1 MKAMK
6 RSTLATLI
14 NATLFS
20 AVTGTSFSTLAADEA
35 TAEKSNQLEV
45 IQITAR
51 KRVENAQEVPVAAS
65 ALQGDGLEAASS
77 AGMDIRFLNAKIP
90 SLTVESSFGR

>member
-20 AVTGTSFSTLAADEA
+20 AVAGTSFSALAE
-35 TAEKSNQLEV
+35 EEQ
-45 IQITAR
+45 
-51 KRVENAQEVPVAAS
+51 
-65 ALQGDGLEAASS
+65 
-77 AGMDIRFLNAKIP
+77 AKKIN
-90 SLTVESSFGR
+90 

>member
-20 AVTGTSFSTLAADEA
+20 AVAGTSFSTLAADEA
-35 TAEKSNQLEV
+35 PAFFKEHLMGV
-45 IQITAR
+45 
-51 KRVENAQEVPVAAS
+51 
-65 ALQGDGLEAASS
+65 
-77 AGMDIRFLNAKIP
+77 
-90 SLTVESSFGR
+90 

>member
-20 AVTGTSFSTLAADEA
+20 AVAGTSFSTLAADEA
-35 TAEKSNQLEV
+35 PAAKNNQLEV

-51 KRVENAQEVPVAAS
+51 KRVENAQEVPVAVS
-65 ALQGDGLEAASS
+65 AWQGNNWNAYSS
-77 AGMDIRFLNAKIP
+77 AGRDYRFMNATIYNL
-90 SLTVESSFGR
+90 SI

>member
-20 AVTGTSFSTLAADEA
+20 AVAGTSFSTLAADEA
-35 TAEKSNQLEV
+35 TAEKNNQLEV

-51 KRVENAQEVPVAAS
+51 KRVENAQEVPVAVS
-65 ALQGDGLEAASS
+65 ALQGD
-77 AGMDIRFLNAKIP
+77 
-90 SLTVESSFGR
+90 SLDPN

>member
-20 AVTGTSFSTLAADEA
+20 VVAGTSFSSLAAEEA
-35 TAEKSNQLEV
+35 AKKSNQLEV
-45 IQITAR
+45 IQVTAR
-51 KRVENAQEVPVAAS
+51 KRVENAQEVPVAVS
-65 ALQGDGLEAASS
+65 ALQGDNLDAYSS
-77 AGMDIRFLNAKIP
+77 
-90 SLTVESSFGR
+90 

>member
-20 AVTGTSFSTLAADEA
+20 AVAGTSFSTLAADEA
-35 TAEKSNQLEV
+35 
-45 IQITAR
+45 
-51 KRVENAQEVPVAAS
+51 PAAKNT
-65 ALQGDGLEAASS
+65 L
-77 AGMDIRFLNAKIP
+77 IIY
-90 SLTVESSFGR
+90 

>member
-20 AVTGTSFSTLAADEA
+20 AVAGTSFSSAAEDA
-35 TAEKSNQLEV
+35 PAAEKSNQLEV

-51 KRVENAQEVPVAAS
+51 KRVENAQGS
-65 ALQGDGLEAASS
+65 CL
-77 AGMDIRFLNAKIP
+77 
-90 SLTVESSFGR
+90 